1 MTKRILLVDGVTS
14 TLQDLKDE
22 LAGLAPSWE
31 FFYTDSGLAAL
42 EALSKTSFHAL
53 VTDLQLAD
61 MVGYHLVT
69 QVMNEFPQTHRLM
82 LVDLGDLS
90 ALLRCV
96 GGVHQFLAKPCEAQR
111 IHAILQRAFQFEIWL
126 PSQAVRQLIGRMP
139 KLPSP
144 AGPYSAV
151 VRQMESRTASPA
163 EVGALIGSDPAM
175 TAKILQLANSAAYGP
190 PLDEADPASTV
201 GQIGLENTK
210 GVLLLSHSYSNFRD
224 LDGSGFS
231 VDELWRH
238 SQQTSR
244 MARKIAETQQADLN
258 TIQQSATAGLLHD
271 LGKLALAANL
281 SGQYRKALEL
291 TRTKKIALW
300 EAEQEVF
307 GATHGEVGGCLLGI
321 WGLPVPVVEAV
332 SMHHHPTCF
341 LSQTFN
347 PLTAVHAAN
356 AFAHA
361 RTFEQAKRLLDQP
374 YLLQAGVS
382 DRLATWWEACSAVQ
396 DDRPLQMART

>member
-1 MTKRILLVDGVTS
+1 MTKRILLVDGVTA
-14 TLQDLKDE
+14 TLQELKDE
-22 LAGLAPSWE
+22 LASLAPSWE
-31 FFYTDSGLAAL
+31 FFYTDSGLSAL

-53 VTDLQLAD
+53 VTDLHLAD
-61 MVGYHLVT
+61 MVGFHLVT

-111 IHAILQRAFQFEIWL
+111 IHAVLQRAFQFEIWL

-144 AGPYSAV
+144 AGPYSTV
-151 VRQMESRTASPA
+151 VRQIESKTASPE

-190 PLDEADPASTV
+190 PLDESDPVITV
-201 GQIGLENTK
+201 QQIGLENTK

-231 VDELWRH
+231 VDELWKH

-244 MARKIAETQQADLN
+244 IARRIAETQNADLN
-258 TIQQSATAGLLHD
+258 TIQQSGTAGLLHD
-271 LGKLALAANL
+271 IGKLALAANL
-281 SGQYRKALEL
+281 AGSYRKALEL
-291 TRTKKIALW
+291 VRTKRLPLW

-307 GATHGEVGGCLLGI
+307 GANHAEVGGCLLGI
-321 WGLPVPVVEAV
+321 WGLPVPAVEAV
-332 SMHHHPTCF
+332 AMHHHPACF
-341 LSQTFN
+341 LSQSFS

-361 RTFEQAKRLLDQP
+361 RTFEQAKLKLDLA
-374 YLLQAGVS
+374 YLLQVGVS
-382 DRLATWWEACSAVQ
+382 DRLASWWEACATLR
-396 DDRPLQMART
+396 DDRPLRMA